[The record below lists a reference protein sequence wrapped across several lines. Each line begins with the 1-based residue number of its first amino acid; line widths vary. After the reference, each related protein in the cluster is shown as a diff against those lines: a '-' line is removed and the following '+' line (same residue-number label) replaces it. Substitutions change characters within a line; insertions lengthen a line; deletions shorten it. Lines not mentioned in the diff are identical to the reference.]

1 VETDVPFPGFA
12 SPNYTQIPDELIDV
26 LMPRLSEA
34 ELKVLLYICRRTF
47 GFGKEADTISIR
59 QMVEGITARD
69 GRRLDAG
76 TGLSKAGV
84 TKALASLRAKGIIL
98 ATRHTSPEYGH
109 TATTYRLRL
118 LGEPLGTTDAGAP
131 PPPVASAGDKPLY
144 TGVDKPLSA
153 TVDTQET
160 VVQETVEQERG
171 FEISKG
177 PPADFGFG
185 PERDAILDYLA
196 DFARELGDTAPLS
209 ASVTRAARL
218 YRRSGLGLEAFVA
231 ALYAARAKTKERTA
245 AIRAQPIAD
254 GRAIPLKPKMAYF
267 FAVLEDLVQRRDES
281 AD

>member
-1 VETDVPFPGFA
+1 MERLSSRGLDQERFLAWISEKLGNGFLAPPEVDFRETGKSISESPGNALPGF
-12 SPNYTQIPDELIDV
+12 SGIHSRETGESLT
-26 LMPRLSEA
+26 ETTA
-34 ELKVLLYICRRTF
+34 ET
-47 GFGKEADTISIR
+47 
-59 QMVEGITARD
+59 TAERD
-69 GRRLDAG
+69 
-76 TGLSKAGV
+76 
-84 TKALASLRAKGIIL
+84 
-98 ATRHTSPEYGH
+98 
-109 TATTYRLRL
+109 
-118 LGEPLGTTDAGAP
+118 
-131 PPPVASAGDKPLY
+131 
-144 TGVDKPLSA
+144 
-153 TVDTQET
+153 
-160 VVQETVEQERG
+160 G

-209 ASVTRAARL
+209 ASVTRAVRL

-245 AIRAQPIAD
+245 AIKAQPSAD